1 MRGVG
6 GVVTPL
12 AHLRKGGSCTP
23 TSHRQLGHDLRACQ
37 SLPAVRHGPAQHH
50 RRDRRNAPDC
60 RGASRIDRGRS
71 SRHWTDTPSLQF
83 EFNEIDR
90 GDAGVA
96 YRTCCIRFLPNK
108 LAEFEVNSWS
118 GCPGSLSTI
127 VPPLRTILMPGA
139 FWVKAATDWPGS
151 STNRQPRSRSL
162 SRTGLYSGTS
172 ERADAENRRNGV
184 LTTTA
189 APSDWPDHLYTSGV
203 DSSLMVAGD
212 G

>member
-1 MRGVG
+1 MG
-6 GVVTPL
+6 
-12 AHLRKGGSCTP
+12 RKCPKRSIP
-23 TSHRQLGHDLRACQ
+23 H
-37 SLPAVRHGPAQHH
+37 
-50 RRDRRNAPDC
+50 APDLLEQQGLVSSGWHGC
-60 RGASRIDRGRS
+60 RATTTLSQDFNLNGGQKPCPHFCGKGFS
-71 SRHWTDTPSLQF
+71 SRATGWTDSPSLQF